1 MIHSYVVRF
10 IETEGKMVLSRT
22 WGVGGYRNLFNGNR
36 VVVLQDE
43 KFWKSFHSDANILN
57 TTGPYT

>member
-1 MIHSYVVRF
+1 MIHPYEVLRVVRF
-10 IETEGKMVLSRT
+10 IETECRMVLSRT

-43 KFWKSFHSDANILN
+43 KFWKSFHSDN
-57 TTGPYT
+57 TTGLYT